1 MLTEYPNAA
10 LFKVDVMK
18 NKVTIIAHRKN
29 GICRG
34 LRKHVAGENLKWHGN
49 PSNATNTNWKKV
61 IEIPGFV
68 RIDMIN
74 QVPIFDSSLKK
85 VSHGHNMEGNCIS
98 ASRVYTLEQHPPK
111 MSVMIMIQWGTVAC
125 FH

>member
-18 NKVTIIAHRKN
+18 NKVTIVAHRKN

-34 LRKHVAGENLKWHGN
+34 LRKHVAGGNLKRYGN
-49 PSNATNTNWKKV
+49 PSTNWKKV

-68 RIDMIN
+68 RIDTIK
-74 QVPIFDSSLKK
+74 QPEVPIFDSSLK
-85 VSHGHNMEGNCIS
+85 
-98 ASRVYTLEQHPPK
+98 TL
-111 MSVMIMIQWGTVAC
+111 VTVITWWETV
-125 FH
+125 